1 MIDDLD
7 RHARLEE
14 DDAAV
19 ALAEPEVDVEPVLE
33 EFHAAKI
40 VLKRS
45 GVETEHEFPLT
56 SPMVIGRFDPGVGPV
71 DVDLGPLPEGAY
83 VSRKHAKLE
92 ETEDG
97 WVLSDLGSSNGTFVL
112 RSDFERVESA
122 PLESGTEFALGNAR
136 FVFYLV

>member
-7 RHARLEE
+7 RHALLE
-14 DDAAV
+14 DDDSAV
-19 ALAEPEVDVEPVLE
+19 AVAEPEPEPQLE

-83 VSRKHAKLE
+83 VSRRHAKLE
-92 ETEDG
+92 ESEDG
-97 WVLSDLGSSNGTFVL
+97 WVLSDLGSSNGTFIL
-112 RSDFERVESA
+112 RSDFERIESS
-122 PLESGTEFALGNAR
+122 PIESGTEFALGNAR